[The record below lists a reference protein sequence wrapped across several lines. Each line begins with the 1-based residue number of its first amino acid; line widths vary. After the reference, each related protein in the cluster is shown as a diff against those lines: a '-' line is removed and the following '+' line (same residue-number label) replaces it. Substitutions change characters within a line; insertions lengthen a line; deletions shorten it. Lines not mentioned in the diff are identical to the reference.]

1 MYVCLHLFHLLSIN
15 RRTGIGCI
23 LFMFPEVND
32 KLLCLAGIEEQ
43 VIVLTPG
50 CEGLDL
56 LSVGHLIVIGY
67 HPHHGYVVSKLVCEI
82 FVINRSVEMCGN

>member
-56 LSVGHLIVIGY
+56 LSVGRLIVIGY

>member
-1 MYVCLHLFHLLSIN
+1 
-15 RRTGIGCI
+15 
-23 LFMFPEVND
+23 MFPEVSD

-43 VIVLTPG
+43 VIVQTPG

-67 HPHHGYVVSKLVCEI
+67 HPHHSYVVSKFVCEI
-82 FVINRSVEMCGN
+82 FVMNGSAVVCEN